1 MTFLTFS
8 DLGRIEISL
17 RKEERA
23 REDTLKTL
31 KITFSL
37 YPWRESELKR
47 DEMEIPTVTPTGTQ
61 SGGTGLHGQSKR
73 KNNIEKNMNEKVQVL
88 PKQFNPDLVIAGHG

>member
-1 MTFLTFS
+1 MRKKERERGHPKDPKDYFL
-8 DLGRIEISL
+8 
-17 RKEERA
+17 
-23 REDTLKTL
+23 
-31 KITFSL
+31 SL